1 MPQCPRC
8 KEDVARDA
16 AFCEN
21 CGTDLRARGARP
33 GDVILVLDRGLIQ
46 FGKFALALLGMF
58 LVVGAFVFGFDLENL
73 VSEMGERRAEMDAA
87 RQQVATATDQA
98 EVAVAALNDKL
109 TSAETDIAD
118 ATTRLE
124 ARLADSKV
132 QIDELKTK
140 VAEAETQVSDIK
152 AKVSEAESALR
163 RIRAAR
169 EKAEVVVADLLDL
182 SGEQVAAIERRAAS
196 ELETAEVTL
205 GPPATADRLHSDKL
219 FEPGQTLSYAFL
231 GTASNDVKRLIA
243 EALAEW
249 AAHAN
254 LDFRLVEKPADAIIR
269 IGLRRGEGSWAYL
282 GRDDRPVRRAHDQLR
297 LGRREARATADRALG
312 VRAHHRLSERAPES
326 QQRHRLERG
335 SRVPAL
341 HQPAEQLVSGAG
353 LLQHPQ
359 EAAAG
364 GLSLL
369 AGVRPE
375 LDHDVPDSGRTDGGR
390 RRDHARARPVGL
402 GQGLCPGDVP
412 SLTAPR
418 TTSAASPGRRP
429 PLARS
434 YRLGGIGHPIGA
446 ARCAAARI
454 RERNTVYRSGC
465 QRRRRAGASAAPLSC
480 TRSCSGPRPT

>member
-282 GRDDRPVRRAHDQLR
+282 GRDALIVPSDAPTINFGWDVARPGQQQTVLSEFGHTIGFPNEHQNPNNGIVWNEEAVYRHFTSPPNNWSREQVYFNILR
-297 LGRREARATADRALG
+297 KLPPEDYPCSREFDPNSIMMFPIPAGLTADGA
-312 VRAHHRLSERAPES
+312 AITPE
-326 QQRHRLERG
+326 
-335 SRVPAL
+335 P
-341 HQPAEQLVSGAG
+341 
-353 LLQHPQ
+353 
-359 EAAAG
+359 
-364 GLSLL
+364 GLS
-369 AGVRPE
+369 
-375 LDHDVPDSGRTDGGR
+375 DSDKAC
-390 RRDHARARPVGL
+390 AREMY
-402 GQGLCPGDVP
+402 
-412 SLTAPR
+412 PR
-418 TTSAASPGRRP
+418 
-429 PLARS
+429 
-434 YRLGGIGHPIGA
+434 
-446 ARCAAARI
+446 
-454 RERNTVYRSGC
+454 
-465 QRRRRAGASAAPLSC
+465 
-480 TRSCSGPRPT
+480 